1 MMRKIRKSLLTI
13 VLAFFCILGLS
24 ACEENKNYEE
34 YKPTHGS
41 MFICVESY
49 TDPYL
54 GDVKILV
61 DKETRIMYLYY
72 WERGND
78 QHFSSSITVLYD
90 SKGVPKKYA
99 GVLKDE

>member
-1 MMRKIRKSLLTI
+1 MRKIRKSLLTI

-24 ACEENKNYEE
+24 ACEENKNYQD
-34 YKPTHGS
+34 YKPTQGS

-61 DKETRIMYLYY
+61 DNETRIMYIRYY
-72 WERGND
+72 ASEGDGRYSGM
-78 QHFSSSITVLYD
+78 TVIYD
-90 SKGVPKKYA
+90 SDGKPKKYS
-99 GVLKDE
+99 GVITD

>member
-61 DKETRIMYLYY
+61 DKETRIMYIRYY
-72 WERGND
+72 VSEGD
-78 QHFSSSITVLYD
+78 DKYSGMTALYD
-90 SKGVPKKYA
+90 SDGKPKKYN
-99 GVLKDE
+99 GVITD

>member
-1 MMRKIRKSLLTI
+1 MKKFLLSILLT
-13 VLAFFCILGLS
+13 VLSLFCFTS
-24 ACEENKNYEE
+24 CSDNNSNYEN
-34 YKPTHGS
+34 YVPTQGA
-41 MFICVESY
+41 MFVCVESY

-90 SKGVPKKYA
+90 SKGMPKKYV